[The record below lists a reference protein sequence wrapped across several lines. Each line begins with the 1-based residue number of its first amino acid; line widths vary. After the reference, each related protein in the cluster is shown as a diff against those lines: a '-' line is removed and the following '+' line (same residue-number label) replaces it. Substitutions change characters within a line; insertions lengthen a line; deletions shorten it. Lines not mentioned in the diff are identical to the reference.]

1 MTAEEYRLVMV
12 ILCSAFIVCFIG
24 LGMRFTRARGASK
37 RPQEKGTSRFQACL
51 ASLLALLGAVAI
63 PCVYYLTYIFPKT
76 LAMWADQGDE
86 LSSAEVV
93 VVQLSELCQPVG
105 LLLMPALLFAVIGCV
120 IWAVYA
126 RKRQ

>member
-1 MTAEEYRLVMV
+1 MAEEQYRVVMV
-12 ILCSAFIVCFIG
+12 LLFGVLIG
-24 LGMRFTRARGASK
+24 AVIFVGIRFTGARGSSK
-37 RPQEKGTSRFQACL
+37 RPQEKGTSRFQSCL
-51 ASLLALLGAVAI
+51 ASILALLGAVAI

-76 LAMWADQGDE
+76 LAMWADQGDDV
-86 LSSAEVV
+86 SAGAAVV
-93 VVQLSELCQPVG
+93 IQLSQLCQPVG